1 MPLYSVKMRA
11 SAADRHVSGA
21 ERIVEEH
28 EVAQLCA
35 DMGHRALA
43 HPKATPDEIH
53 LTVRRIDASELVRVP
68 FLPTTVLPTASP
80 QEARDTVLT
89 ALAPLTEHAQ
99 RAWTLLTEARDM
111 RGAILLDAA
120 TGQRLEPDHQRGV
133 RVTGMDAASSNP
145 IGGKH
150 RVLEAQVLAAK
161 VAHRPDVLAEICISD
176 DPDYTTGYLAT
187 AQHGYQR
194 LPHIKEPGSA
204 QGGRVFL
211 VRGDDVAG
219 LIEYLEHTPVV
230 VEGDAGDGGGSS
242 A

>member
-1 MPLYSVKMRA
+1 
-11 SAADRHVSGA
+11 
-21 ERIVEEH
+21 
-28 EVAQLCA
+28 
-35 DMGHRALA
+35 
-43 HPKATPDEIH
+43 
-53 LTVRRIDASELVRVP
+53 
-68 FLPTTVLPTASP
+68 
-80 QEARDTVLT
+80 
-89 ALAPLTEHAQ
+89 
-99 RAWTLLTEARDM
+99 
-111 RGAILLDAA
+111 
-120 TGQRLEPDHQRGV
+120 
-133 RVTGMDAASSNP
+133 MDAASSNP

-194 LPHIKEPGSA
+194 LPHIKELGSA

-230 VEGDAGDGGGSS
+230 VEGDGVDGGVSTT
-242 A
+242 